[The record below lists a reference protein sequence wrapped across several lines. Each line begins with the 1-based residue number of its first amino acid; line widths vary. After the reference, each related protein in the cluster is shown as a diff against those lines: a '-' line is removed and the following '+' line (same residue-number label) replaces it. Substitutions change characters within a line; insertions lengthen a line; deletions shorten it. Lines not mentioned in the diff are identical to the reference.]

1 MSDRWSNGQRDRE
14 TLKQIDI
21 ETDRHKDG
29 ESFVRLIEE
38 RERERKR
45 ERRDRDKR

>member
-1 MSDRWSNGQRDRE
+1 MSDRWSNQRDRE

-38 RERERKR
+38 REREKEREKR
-45 ERRDRDKR
+45 